1 MKIISLA
8 LVLGLASGIAIAA
21 AAEQTIT
28 QKGRRFSLGEVTI
41 KKGDVL
47 IFFNDDNISHNV
59 LSTTPGNEFN
69 LHSQAPGA
77 STPVTFDKKGDIK
90 IICAIHPSMQMMVK
104 VTE

>member
-1 MKIISLA
+1 MKIISLTV
-8 LVLGLASGIAIAA
+8 VLGLAAGIAIATA
-21 AAEQTIT
+21 TEQMIT
-28 QKGRRFSLGEVTI
+28 QKGRRFSSAEVTI

-47 IFFNDDNISHNV
+47 VFVNDDNISHNV
-59 LSTTPGNEFN
+59 LSSTPGNEFN

-90 IICAIHPSMQMMVK
+90 VICAIHPSMQMLVK